1 MPKEMQEQ
9 ERTKLRHITV
19 KHKDTSNEGEQHREL
34 GFVAYSR
41 IVEKAKLKI
50 VENKIYP
57 KEIRDQIESFTNLE
71 DSSAEFSE
79 IQSLHKRLKK
89 SGKTERFYACFYSSI
104 VLNFKGLT
112 RNAATLLSTK
122 VADCL

>member
-1 MPKEMQEQ
+1 MQEQ

-41 IVEKAKLKI
+41 IVETAKLKI
-50 VENKIYP
+50 VDNKIYP

-89 SGKTERFYACFYSSI
+89 SGNTGRFYACFYSSI
-104 VLNFKGLT
+104 VLNAVKEHMT
-112 RNAATLLSTK
+112 
-122 VADCL
+122 